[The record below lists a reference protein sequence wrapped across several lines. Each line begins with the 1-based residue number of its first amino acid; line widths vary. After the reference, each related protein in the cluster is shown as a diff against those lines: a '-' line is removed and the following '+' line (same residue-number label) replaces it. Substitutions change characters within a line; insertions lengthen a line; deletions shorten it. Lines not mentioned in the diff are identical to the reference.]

1 MEDPAYKMQNYWK
14 RTRLERRANDMKD
27 AYCDAEKRVL
37 SINVPKDMAMTLD
50 DAIAH
55 LDETLGDPK
64 HEWGCDDCRT
74 EHEQLCAWLVEL
86 REMRDAAKRQI
97 ADNF

>member
-1 MEDPAYKMQNYWK
+1 M
-14 RTRLERRANDMKD
+14 ERRSNDMTE
-27 AYCDAEKRVL
+27 AYYGTEKGSL
-37 SINVPKDMAMTLD
+37 SINVPKDMVMTLD

-64 HEWGCDDCRT
+64 REWVCDECRN
-74 EHEQLCAWLVEL
+74 EHEQLRAWLVEL

>member
-1 MEDPAYKMQNYWK
+1 M
-14 RTRLERRANDMKD
+14 ERRSNDMTE
-27 AYCDAEKRVL
+27 AYYDTEKGSL
-37 SINVPKDMAMTLD
+37 PINVPKDMVMTLD

-64 HEWGCDDCRT
+64 REWVCDECRN
-74 EHEQLCAWLVEL
+74 EHEQLRAWLVEL